1 MSFSCYKCN
10 SVGVEEEFFR
20 CPPCEQQHKDL
31 CAKLDAKP
39 KNHVKPVKEE
49 LFPIV
54 EMKQG
59 IKVIT
64 YIDRTDAV
72 NMGIKLPQ

>member
-1 MSFSCYKCN
+1 MSYQCYKCN
-10 SVGVEEEFFR
+10 QTEVAEEFER
-20 CPPCEQQHKDL
+20 CPSCETAHKDL
-31 CAKLDAKP
+31 CAKLDAQP
-39 KNHVKPVKEE
+39 KKHIEAVKEE

-59 IKVIT
+59 IKVTT
-64 YIDRTDAV
+64 YIDREDAA

>member
-1 MSFSCYKCN
+1 MDYTCYKC
-10 SVGVEEEFFR
+10 SKEIVAEEFSR
-20 CPPCEQQHKDL
+20 CPPCETSHKDL
-31 CAKLDAKP
+31 CAKLDAQP
-39 KNHVKPVKEE
+39 KKHIEVVREE

-59 IKVIT
+59 IKVTT
-64 YIDRTDAV
+64 YIDRSDAA